1 MMKVRFR
8 ESNIELMRI
17 VLMTMIILHHIIA
30 YNFDLYDS
38 AVSFDRITQ
47 AILLFLDTSCIMAV
61 NCFFLVSGYYR
72 IKFNIK
78 KMARLVIDA
87 YFYYTV
93 ITLIGVCMGK
103 VKLSGSIL
111 FNIIDPIDNYW
122 FISVYLMLILFSRA
136 INEYLDK
143 MTRKQYLYFVTC
155 AFLLLGIYGFILNKP
170 QLGLN
175 TGYSIMGASCLYVI
189 GGGMK
194 KWEKLIHS
202 RKSLLF
208 WFVITLG
215 NYGLILISV
224 LYTKKMNI
232 ALRLLSYSNPLVAL
246 QAMSFFKFFT
256 SLKIGTIKS
265 VNKVSEHS
273 LSAYYVNSSN
283 WLAMSFKNVVIS
295 VVTMKAAII
304 SAIPFALLS
313 VAFAVSIDIIKCAL
327 FDKFE
332 NKMCEKLQ

>member
-1 MMKVRFR
+1 
-8 ESNIELMRI
+8 
-17 VLMTMIILHHIIA
+17 
-30 YNFDLYDS
+30 
-38 AVSFDRITQ
+38 
-47 AILLFLDTSCIMAV
+47 
-61 NCFFLVSGYYR
+61 
-72 IKFNIK
+72 
-78 KMARLVIDA
+78 
-87 YFYYTV
+87 
-93 ITLIGVCMGK
+93 
-103 VKLSGSIL
+103 
-111 FNIIDPIDNYW
+111 
-122 FISVYLMLILFSRA
+122 
-136 INEYLDK
+136 
-143 MTRKQYLYFVTC
+143 
-155 AFLLLGIYGFILNKP
+155 
-170 QLGLN
+170 
-175 TGYSIMGASCLYVI
+175 
-189 GGGMK
+189 MK

-332 NKMCEKLQ
+332 NKMCEKLQSTIKKVFVMVENKIDMIF